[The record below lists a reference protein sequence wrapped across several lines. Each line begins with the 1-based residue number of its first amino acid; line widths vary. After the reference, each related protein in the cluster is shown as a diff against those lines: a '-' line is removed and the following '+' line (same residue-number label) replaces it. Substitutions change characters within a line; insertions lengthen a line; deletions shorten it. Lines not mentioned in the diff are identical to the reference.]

1 MKKVIGLF
9 LILASLLFFTSCE
22 KNSVVIQIENSDGST
37 QKVKLSVT
45 DDAEK
50 VQYALDYIAQQ
61 SLKQLK
67 LDGIKMNCDLKLAFL
82 GGNLNFNA
90 TTKCDL
96 TLSEKH
102 GAEAH
107 FDIALQQAT
116 PNEQNELTLE
126 NLKNHYDA
134 YYLGSLNE
142 LPDENNYIYMNY
154 ITLEEERH
162 LKCNTKMLLIYLYS
176 KLQNES
182 DTWSSMNGVFP
193 NVAEIDTVEEFKRAY
208 PNSSISISNLST
220 SYVQLSYSVSWLDL
234 LNNLFDDES
243 INDTWESN
251 PYITSYF
258 KNLPPLVFTM
268 VHHLETGLLH
278 LFEFHYDATEVLN
291 LFSTSVVA
299 FSKARLDL
307 VLNFEYGDFA
317 ISDIPNM
324 DYEDIT
330 DQLA

>member
-9 LILASLLFFTSCE
+9 LILVSLLFFTSCD
-22 KNSVVIQIENSDGST
+22 KNSVVIHIENPDGSS

-45 DDAEK
+45 DEATK

-61 SLKQLK
+61 SSKQQELE
-67 LDGIKMNCDLKLAFL
+67 GIKMSCDLKLAFL
-82 GGNLNFNA
+82 GGNLNLDA
-90 TTKCDL
+90 TTKYDL
-96 TLSEKH
+96 VVSEQH
-102 GAEAH
+102 GAEIH
-107 FDIALQQAT
+107 FDMDLNQST
-116 PNEQNELTLE
+116 PDEQNESIE

-134 YYLGSLNE
+134 YYIGSLNE

-162 LKCNTKMLLIYLYS
+162 VKCNTQKLLIYLYY

-182 DTWSSMNGVFP
+182 DNWSSMNGVFP
-193 NVAEIDTVEEFKRAY
+193 NVAEIDTVEDFKGAF
-208 PNSSISISNLST
+208 PNSSIAISNINA
-220 SYVQLSYSVSWLDL
+220 SYIQLSYSISWLDL

-243 INDTWESN
+243 LTDTWESN
-251 PYITSYF
+251 PYIINYF

-291 LFSTSVVA
+291 LFSTSVAA
-299 FSKARLDL
+299 FSKAKLDL
-307 VLNFEYGDFA
+307 VIKLEYGEFT